1 MSSFA
6 GIRKIFFMRGGI
18 IRFFHARRGGA
29 ARCFFAQSKLDLFI
43 SFALSENLFV
53 MSKKY
58 RVGILGA
65 TGTVGQRFVQLLENH
80 PQFEI
85 TALAA
90 SDRSAG
96 KPYSEACAWKLAGAM
111 PDYVKDIAVE
121 PIAPPLDCD
130 LVFSSLP
137 SNVAR
142 ETEEAFARAGF
153 PVISNSSSYR
163 MDEDVPLLIPEINQ
177 EHLGLIEIQRR
188 KRGFDKGFIITNPN
202 CAIMSFAPPL
212 AALDKNFGVE
222 AVFVTT
228 MQAISGAGYPGVS
241 SFDIIDNVMP
251 YIAGE
256 EPKVETEAQKI
267 LGRFNGESV
276 EKADFTVSAQC
287 FRVNVLDGHTASVR
301 VKLKRTATLEDVTDA
316 IKNFP
321 SLNLHSSPEKFM
333 SVCDEPARPQPRL
346 DRDNGNGMTITVG
359 RLFPDNIFDYRFV
372 GLSHNTVRGA
382 AGSAILNAELLVD
395 RKML

>member
-1 MSSFA
+1 
-6 GIRKIFFMRGGI
+6 MR
-18 IRFFHARRGGA
+18 
-29 ARCFFAQSKLDLFI
+29 
-43 SFALSENLFV
+43 
-53 MSKKY
+53 KY

-90 SDRSAG
+90 SERSVG
-96 KPYSEACAWKLAGAM
+96 KPFAEACAWKLAGAM
-111 PDYVKDIAVE
+111 PEYIKEIVVQ
-121 PIAPPLDCD
+121 PIEPPLECD

-153 PVISNSSSYR
+153 PVISNSSAYR
-163 MDEDVPLLIPEINQ
+163 MEEDVPLLIPEINA
-177 EHLGLIEIQRR
+177 EHLGLIEIQKQR
-188 KRGFDKGFIITNPN
+188 RGFGKGFIVTNPN

-212 AALDKNFGVE
+212 AALDRKFSVE
-222 AVFVTT
+222 SVFVTT

-241 SFDIIDNVMP
+241 SFDIVDNVLP

-267 LGRFNGESV
+267 LGEFSNGV
-276 EKADFTVSAQC
+276 IEKADFTVSAQC
-287 FRVNVLDGHTASVR
+287 FRVNVLAGHTASVR
-301 VKLKRTATLEDVTDA
+301 VKLKQTSTLEGVMKA
-316 IKNFP
+316 MSNFP
-321 SLNLHSSPEKFM
+321 SLNLYSSPKQFIRM
-333 SVCDEPARPQPRL
+333 CDEPSRPQPRL
-346 DRDNGNGMTITVG
+346 DRDNGDGMTITVG

-372 GLSHNTVRGA
+372 ALSHNTVRGA

-395 RKML
+395 KGFI